1 MKVFKWDERII
12 KEMDQRK
19 EQHMLSKQEEWR
31 LDQNKKKAMWAE
43 ECEHVW
49 VHILTN

>member
-1 MKVFKWDERII
+1 MKDFKWGERII

-31 LDQNKKKAMWAE
+31 LDQNKKKKKPCGQRNVNM
-43 ECEHVW
+43 CEHMY
-49 VHILTN
+49 

>member
-31 LDQNKKKAMWAE
+31 LDQNKKKPCGQRNVNM
-43 ECEHVW
+43 CEY
-49 VHILTN
+49 IY